1 MLNRIRKYRNIGDE
15 EIMGRYGAGT
25 RNKEG
30 SMVVDFGKRMD
41 LAIVNT
47 YFKKKDEHRV
57 TYKSGG
63 KSTQVDYVMCR
74 RRNLKEMCDCKVI
87 LNECVAK
94 QHRIVVCKMALM
106 VKKKKAEKV
115 KPKIRWWKLKE
126 TSCQEAFRQEVTR
139 ILGGKDG
146 LPDEWDKT
154 AEMLRK
160 TAETVLGVTF
170 GKRKGDRETWWWN
183 EEVQKSIKEK
193 KEAKKAWDKIRNEN
207 TKKIYKEKKSK
218 AKKAVAM
225 AKGWAYDNLYAR
237 LKTKEG
243 EKELYKLARQRNR
256 AGKDVQHVRV
266 IKDENG
272 NVMVNSEAVLKR
284 WKEYFEKLMNEE
296 NNRDPRTEEAEVVNE
311 EVNCVSREEVKN
323 ALRRM
328 KKGKAVGPDELPVE
342 VWKCMG
348 EMGIKFLTRLFNR
361 LLMGERMPEEWR
373 RSVLIPIYKNKG
385 DAQCCGNYR
394 VIKLMSHTMKVWE
407 RIIEARLRDRVE
419 ISKQQYGFMP
429 GKGTTDAMFALRML
443 MEKYREGQRELH
455 CVFVDL
461 EKAYDRVPREELW
474 YCMRKSGI
482 VEKYVQLVHDMYE
495 GSETVVRCAVGTTKS
510 FKVKVGLHQGS
521 ALSPFLFAVIMDR
534 LTDEVRREA
543 PWTMLFADDIVICEE
558 TREEVEQRLES
569 WKYAL
574 ERRGMKVSRSKTE
587 YLCINGGNDD
597 ETVKMEDA
605 KVPRVKEFK
614 YLGSTV
620 QESGGCEREVKKRV
634 QAGWNGWRRV
644 SGVICDRR
652 LPARVKG
659 KVYSSMVRPAMV
671 YGLETVAVTKK
682 QVEEMEVAEM
692 KMLRFAMGV
701 TRKDKIRNENIR
713 STVKVEQLGMK
724 MREGRLRWYG
734 HVMRRDQE
742 YVGRKMMEMELPG
755 KRRRGR
761 PKRRFLDAVKEDMQ
775 EVGVKET
782 DVEDRKMWRMMIRC
796 GHP

>member
-1 MLNRIRKYRNIGDE
+1 MNELRQLEKLGYKTGKLKLDVKYLETCHDLGICPEFLKFKPPNLKVYASSKDLFITILLKKLKEVKSSLSKTERKFVIQKSKIFSRLSLIERLCLIFILNDWYNKNLNITLMKQRRKLMNLWIKQRDKSPDCIKNYSKRQLTVTEEAALRYGLNHHILPKNFDNNTIKASIEQLAFSIKKNENIKFDEEISDEIKFALKRFSTSAKRICFSHRNCVLHKTLKNLSKDNEIKICKFDKGKGIAILDSSDYYSKLDSIALDQSKFIQINQNIKVHPIISKEKSVTYFIRKYLKNYDSEVIRKLISSGSKPGRIYGLVKLHKNNYPLCLVISMIDLPEYELAKFMDFLIKPLVPNKYMLSSTDDFLMKLNNSNISSDD
-15 EIMGRYGAGT
+15 
-25 RNKEG
+25 KLV
-30 SMVVDFGKRMD
+30 SFDVVSLFTNIP
-41 LAIVNT
+41 LNETINIIA
-47 YFKKKDEHRV
+47 
-57 TYKSGG
+57 
-63 KSTQVDYVMCR
+63 DYVF
-74 RRNLKEMCDCKVI
+74 
-87 LNECVAK
+87 
-94 QHRIVVCKMALM
+94 
-106 VKKKKAEKV
+106 
-115 KPKIRWWKLKE
+115 
-126 TSCQEAFRQEVTR
+126 S
-139 ILGGKDG
+139 
-146 LPDEWDKT
+146 
-154 AEMLRK
+154 
-160 TAETVLGVTF
+160 
-170 GKRKGDRETWWWN
+170 
-183 EEVQKSIKEK
+183 
-193 KEAKKAWDKIRNEN
+193 
-207 TKKIYKEKKSK
+207 
-218 AKKAVAM
+218 
-225 AKGWAYDNLYAR
+225 
-237 LKTKEG
+237 
-243 EKELYKLARQRNR
+243 
-256 AGKDVQHVRV
+256 
-266 IKDENG
+266 DENIQ
-272 NVMVNSEAVLKR
+272 K
-284 WKEYFEKLMNEE
+284 
-296 NNRDPRTEEAEVVNE
+296 P
-311 EVNCVSREEVKN
+311 
-323 ALRRM
+323 
-328 KKGKAVGPDELPVE
+328 
-342 VWKCMG
+342 
-348 EMGIKFLTRLFNR
+348 
-361 LLMGERMPEEWR
+361 
-373 RSVLIPIYKNKG
+373 
-385 DAQCCGNYR
+385 
-394 VIKLMSHTMKVWE
+394 
-407 RIIEARLRDRVE
+407 
-419 ISKQQYGFMP
+419 
-429 GKGTTDAMFALRML
+429 L
-443 MEKYREGQRELH
+443 MEKH
-455 CVFVDL
+455 IFVKLLRLACERLFFYKDCL
-461 EKAYDRVPREELW
+461 YQQIDGVA
-474 YCMRKSGI
+474 MG
-482 VEKYVQLVHDMYE
+482 YVQLVQDMYE
-495 GSETVVRCAVGTTKS
+495 GSETAVRCAVGTTES

-534 LTDEVRREA
+534 LTDEVRREP

-558 TREEVEQRLES
+558 TREEVERRLES

-701 TRKDKIRNENIR
+701 TRKDKIRNEHIR